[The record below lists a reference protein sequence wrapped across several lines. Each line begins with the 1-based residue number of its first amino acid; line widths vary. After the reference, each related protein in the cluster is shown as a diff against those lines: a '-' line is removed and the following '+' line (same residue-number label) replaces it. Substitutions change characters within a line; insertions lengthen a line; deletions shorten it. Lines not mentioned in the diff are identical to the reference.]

1 MDGDLTIVY
10 RVISESDVIF
20 GDELSELAER
30 KGAVVHVVAGDHTTP
45 EGGALLS
52 SDHLKALVPDIA
64 EREVYVCGP
73 PGMADAARRS
83 VRGASVPSRYI
94 HTERFA
100 L

>member
-1 MDGDLTIVY
+1 M
-10 RVISESDVIF
+10 ISESDVIF

-30 KGAVVHVVAGDHTTP
+30 KGAVVHVVAGDHATP
-45 EGGALLS
+45 EGGAPLVRP
-52 SDHLKALVPDIA
+52 LKALVPDIA